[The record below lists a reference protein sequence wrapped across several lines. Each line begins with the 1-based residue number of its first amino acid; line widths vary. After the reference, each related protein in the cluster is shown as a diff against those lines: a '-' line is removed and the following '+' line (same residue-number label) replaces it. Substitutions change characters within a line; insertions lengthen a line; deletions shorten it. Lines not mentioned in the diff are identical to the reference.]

1 MAGMFSYALRRQYSL
16 ELSVSRKFLRSC
28 LPHYLLRPNPIPR
41 LQRLQS
47 SPNIGWIYFY
57 PDGTFA
63 HCSCQPS
70 LDAHFP
76 LLIR

>member
-1 MAGMFSYALRRQYSL
+1 MFSYALRDEHSL

-28 LPHYLLRPNPIPR
+28 LPHYLLRPNPISR
-41 LQRLQS
+41 LQRLQN
-47 SPNIGWIYFY
+47 SPNIGGIYSY
-57 PDGTFA
+57 PEGTFV

-76 LLIR
+76 VLIR